1 VEAEFPLSW
10 EPYFVFCFFV
20 FLVLLEGF
28 ELRALCLLAGIL
40 PLESLHQPSFVL
52 GIFSFLDGT
61 GV

>member
-10 EPYFVFCFFV
+10 EPYFVFF